1 MEETIENKTTI
12 EFRLNSI
19 EKSIEEL
26 KSYIIET
33 KMQQKDIDVIYK
45 TLEHLEEMCTALEKR
60 IDALEKKPI
69 SHWNNAISTII
80 STLFGGLVLFI
91 LYKLGLKA

>member
-33 KMQQKDIDVIYK
+33 KMQQKDIDMIFK
-45 TLEHLEEMCTALEKR
+45 TLEHLENMYASLATRVE
-60 IDALEKKPI
+60 DLEKKPI
-69 SHWNNAISTII
+69 GHWNNAVSTII
-80 STLFGGLVLFI
+80 STLFGGLVLFC